1 MAFLSGSKSPVLMS
15 MRNALDSLV
24 VLLKE
29 NVFHSL
35 RVPWIQARDA
45 FPIQSMP
52 RLSPVYSPSP
62 FQQPGTTFNNHLFT
76 LFK

>member
-1 MAFLSGSKSPVLMS
+1 MS
-15 MRNALDSLV
+15 MRNALDSLA

-35 RVPWIQARDA
+35 RVLGSKLGMH
-45 FPIQSMP
+45 FPFRAP
-52 RLSPVYSPSP
+52 RPTPVYSSSP
-62 FQQPGTTFNNHLFT
+62 FQQPGITFNTHLFT